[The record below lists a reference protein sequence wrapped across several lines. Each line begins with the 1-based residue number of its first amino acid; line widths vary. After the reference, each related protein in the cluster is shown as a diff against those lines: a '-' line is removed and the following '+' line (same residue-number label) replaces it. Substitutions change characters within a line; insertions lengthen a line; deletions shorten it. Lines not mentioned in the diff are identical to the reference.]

1 MKYKILSLL
10 AIGIFIGAMFW
21 IVPIFKNRYFQE
33 KEENK
38 TSIQIEQEDSN
49 IINSPDEN
57 IPSSVSEDVKTQEE
71 NIPEIKIDEV
81 KSDSQKDENV
91 LVSITS
97 EHCNSECKAFE
108 SNFEFLEYCQQV
120 CGISPAKEVSASDCE
135 AKKDLARDYCF
146 KDLAIIKKDF
156 SLCEKIKD
164 SNVKK
169 TCKNRITQDIIE
181 GN

>member
-1 MKYKILSLL
+1 MRKARILLFLGTWIAVLPYLGFPYSWKDTLSFLTGLVIICFSYVLYKDSKKKEVKEKT
-10 AIGIFIGAMFW
+10 FDN
-21 IVPIFKNRYFQE
+21 FK
-33 KEENK
+33 
-38 TSIQIEQEDSN
+38 
-49 IINSPDEN
+49 
-57 IPSSVSEDVKTQEE
+57 E

-135 AKKDLARDYCF
+135 AKKDLRTGISLKNFNASVTGISNTS
-146 KDLAIIKKDF
+146 AIV
-156 SLCEKIKD
+156 LPL
-164 SNVKK
+164 
-169 TCKNRITQDIIE
+169 
-181 GN
+181 